1 MYRKTL
7 GQRRKKGGTSVSK
20 IQSTDSARS
29 WFCVLN
35 SPQSLFDKEMNPEQ
49 IVDGLIDR
57 WMNQNPRNTCAVNY
71 EIGDTGNHH
80 CHMVLCNEN
89 KIRFSTIQNTFPGI
103 HIEPTKGSK
112 ADVESYIKKLGK
124 FEEKA
129 HTIVVPAKFSGV
141 ILGAD
146 NNKNINQIY
155 DDITVMLNAGMSPE
169 QIMSTGLKYR
179 KQETL
184 IRKAY
189 MAKRHQETPL
199 KRQVDVY
206 YHVGESGD
214 GKSYTYVKLCDEYG
228 KENVYLMTDY
238 KNTGTGGIGTVYL
251 TIIRGTPSM
260 VQLLIIY
267 YIIFG
272 SMNISKLLV
281 AILAFGINSGAYVAE
296 IFRSGI
302 MSIDNGQ
309 FEAARSLGLTY
320 RQTMLSVILPQAFKN
335 VLPALANEFIVLL
348 KETSISGYIG
358 LTDLTRG
365 GDIIRSI
372 TYDAFLPLLGVA
384 FIYLVLVV
392 ILSALVK
399 KLERRLRSNE
409 RN

>member
-1 MYRKTL
+1 M
-7 GQRRKKGGTSVSK
+7 GKGGTSMSK

-35 SPQSLFDKEMNPEQ
+35 TPQSLFDKEMNPEQ
-49 IVDGLIDR
+49 IVDVLISR

-146 NNKNINQIY
+146 NNKNMNQIY

-199 KRQVDVY
+199 RRQVDVY

-238 KNTGTGGIGTVYL
+238 KNTGTGGIDYYQGERILFMDEYKGELTYSQFLVMTDQYPAQIHCRYANVYAL
-251 TIIRGTPSM
+251 WNEIHITSVYPPEEVYERM
-260 VQLLIIY
+260 VNNEDRLIDTQKQLVRRLKSIIY
-267 YIIFG
+267 HYKENGEYKTFEMP
-272 SMNISKLLV
+272 SSQ
-281 AILAFGINSGAYVAE
+281 YVNYNDLKKRALKAKDCFYPVE
-296 IFRSGI
+296 Q
-302 MSIDNGQ
+302 DGQ
-309 FEAARSLGLTY
+309 MEMPF
-320 RQTMLSVILPQAFKN
+320 
-335 VLPALANEFIVLL
+335 
-348 KETSISGYIG
+348 
-358 LTDLTRG
+358 
-365 GDIIRSI
+365 
-372 TYDAFLPLLGVA
+372 
-384 FIYLVLVV
+384 
-392 ILSALVK
+392 
-399 KLERRLRSNE
+399 
-409 RN
+409 